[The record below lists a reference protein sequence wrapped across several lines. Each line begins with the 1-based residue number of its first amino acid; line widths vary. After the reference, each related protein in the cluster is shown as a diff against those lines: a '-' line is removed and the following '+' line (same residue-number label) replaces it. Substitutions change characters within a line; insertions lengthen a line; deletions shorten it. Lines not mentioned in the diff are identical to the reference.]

1 MRACLA
7 QSSCCSR
14 LYSCLKRGFLVW
26 GKMAFTGMLIAL
38 QTAVNTLKVAS
49 ALNNISDML
58 KVSHRTPFACAVVT
72 DSCALHWYTI
82 DQMTA
87 RPVQEQAQ
95 QAVGTGSTLV
105 NLSAYLTL
113 DRARE
118 KFGFDPANYNL
129 SDNEAGQ
136 IATIFSRFDTVS

>member
-1 MRACLA
+1 M
-7 QSSCCSR
+7 
-14 LYSCLKRGFLVW
+14 V
-26 GKMAFTGMLIAL
+26 ME
-38 QTAVNTLKVAS
+38 
-49 ALNNISDML
+49 
-58 KVSHRTPFACAVVT
+58 
-72 DSCALHWYTI
+72 SCALHWQPI
-82 DQMTA
+82 EQMA
-87 RPVQEQAQ
+87 ANPVQEQAK

-136 IATIFSRFDTVS
+136 IATIFSRFDLVSSLEINAIVTSFWAASQSSLNLLAPSITGPWLQSLVGSPAAP

>member
-1 MRACLA
+1 
-7 QSSCCSR
+7 
-14 LYSCLKRGFLVW
+14 
-26 GKMAFTGMLIAL
+26 
-38 QTAVNTLKVAS
+38 
-49 ALNNISDML
+49 
-58 KVSHRTPFACAVVT
+58 
-72 DSCALHWYTI
+72 
-82 DQMTA
+82 MTA
-87 RPVQEQAQ
+87 HPAQEQAQ

-136 IATIFSRFDTVS
+136 IATIFSRFDLVSPSHILALVTKVLGNTQELLESAGSVVGQVNGCSPLLAVLQPHGIVGRL

>member
-1 MRACLA
+1 M
-7 QSSCCSR
+7 
-14 LYSCLKRGFLVW
+14 K
-26 GKMAFTGMLIAL
+26 
-38 QTAVNTLKVAS
+38 
-49 ALNNISDML
+49 
-58 KVSHRTPFACAVVT
+58 
-72 DSCALHWYTI
+72 SCALPWHKI
-82 DQMTA
+82 EHITA
-87 RPVQEQAQ
+87 HTVQEQAK

-136 IATIFSRFDTVS
+136 IATIFSRFDTVSPFEILAGVPRFWATPKSFLNLLAPSLDRSMAAALCWQSCSHIVLSEGFDL